1 MFTKKSMIRVT
12 GLVALACFALV
23 SAGIEAVA
31 QSPSDSFAL
40 QAGKPE
46 VKVVPLSEADQEGIA
61 RQKVCPVMGTKLD
74 DHGQPVKVLIGQQ
87 PVYLCC
93 KGCLGRVKA
102 NPEHYAEK
110 AAELSGQK

>member
-1 MFTKKSMIRVT
+1 MMLLSKKSMMRVC
-12 GLVALACFALV
+12 GLFVLACFALAAV
-23 SAGIEAVA
+23 ATEAVA
-31 QSPSDSFAL
+31 QTETA
-40 QAGKPE
+40 AKAKPE
-46 VKVVPLSEADQEGIA
+46 VKVVPLTEADQAGIE
-61 RQKVCPVMGTKLD
+61 RQKVCPVMGTTLGE
-74 DHGQPVKVLIGQQ
+74 HGQPVKVLIGDQ